1 MASARQLHRRRSIL
15 TEGVAL
21 TAEYEAW
28 CARVLDGVSGP
39 LDEVADR
46 QAVGL
51 DRLVEATK

>member
-15 TEGVAL
+15 TEGVA
-21 TAEYEAW
+21 AEYEAW

-46 QAVGL
+46 QAEGI
-51 DRLVEATK
+51 DRLAAGVTR